1 MSIMYGMSIMESVSR
16 NAHRGMTGP
25 IAINVAGNAACP
37 KRQAVFYVHFQ
48 IEKNLR

>member
-25 IAINVAGNAACP
+25 IAINAAGNAACP
-37 KRQAVFYVHFQ
+37 KRQAAFLCAFLV
-48 IEKNLR
+48 